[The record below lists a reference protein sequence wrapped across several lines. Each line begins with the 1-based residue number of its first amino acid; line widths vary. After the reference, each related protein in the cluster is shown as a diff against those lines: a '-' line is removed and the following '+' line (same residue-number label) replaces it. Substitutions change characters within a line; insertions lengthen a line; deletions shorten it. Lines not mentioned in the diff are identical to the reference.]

1 MIYYMPFKLIDKIFN
16 YLEKK
21 NKIFEKFRKITK
33 YFFISLIA
41 TITDIIFLYFFTE
54 IINLF
59 YLVSATISY
68 IIGMFIA
75 FAGNRKYTFENKRNK
90 QEVHKFIDFSV
101 ISIIGLVLNIILL
114 KVFTEDFGIWYIY
127 SKIIAVILIFF
138 IKYIAHKK
146 IVFNN

>member
-1 MIYYMPFKLIDKIFN
+1 MIYYMPFKLIDKIFD
-16 YLEKK
+16 YLEEK

-33 YFFISLIA
+33 YFFISVIA
-41 TITDIIFLYFFTE
+41 TVTDIIFLYIFTE
-54 IINLF
+54 IINIF
-59 YLVSATISY
+59 YLLSAIFSY

-75 FAGNRKYTFENKRNK
+75 YLGNRKYTFKNNKNK
-90 QEVHKFIDFSV
+90 KEIHKFIDFSV

-114 KVFTEDFGIWYIY
+114 KIFTEDFGIWYIY

-138 IKYIAHKK
+138 IKYIGHKK